1 VGLLDRLDALDRRFG
16 LKRAETT
23 RDDRS
28 PWVRWV
34 LIAAVLA
41 VIAARILQVV
51 GMLGSGLTVLFVS
64 IGLST
69 AAALLIGVVIF
80 MGRRRKAG

>member
-1 VGLLDRLDALDRRFG
+1 LDRRFG
-16 LKRAETT
+16 LKPAETT

-28 PWVRWV
+28 RWVKWV

-41 VIAARILQVV
+41 VIAGRILQVV

-69 AAALLIGVVIF
+69 AAALLVGVVIF
-80 MGRRRKAG
+80 MGRRRKTG